1 MTDWAAYQERA
12 ADFFRSIGL
21 DARTNVT
28 LKGVRTSHDID
39 VVVRSEH
46 VGFDL
51 LWLVECKHWNAPVSK
66 LHVLALR
73 EIVSDLGADRGI
85 LLAESG
91 YQRGALEAANLTNV
105 QLTSIAELM
114 VTVGKALGM
123 AQLRIIQERI
133 DQCRVRYWNLDK
145 ETRID
150 HDLRPEVGGIGYS
163 ATSVMTA
170 AEAVI
175 NSAIRGDFPIVIR
188 DHHVSMSVRFDAP
201 QLLSAKTPGDLV
213 DRLELLIA
221 DLEMR
226 LDAAY
231 AATNRDN
238 NQDKGF

>member
-1 MTDWAAYQERA
+1 MTDWADYQERA

-21 DARTNVT
+21 DAKTNVS

-39 VVVRSEH
+39 VVVSSEH

-51 LWLVECKHWNAPVSK
+51 LWVVECKHWNAPVSK

-114 VTVGKALGM
+114 VTAGKALGM

-150 HDLRPEVGGIGYS
+150 RGLRPDVGRIGYS
-163 ATSVMTA
+163 AVSMMTA

-175 NSAIRGDFPIVIR
+175 NSAFRGNFPIVIR
-188 DHHVSMSVRFDAP
+188 DRHVSMSVSFDAP
-201 QLLSAKTPGDLV
+201 QLLSAETPRDLA
-213 DRLELLIA
+213 DHLKPLIA

-231 AATNRDN
+231 AATNWGDN
-238 NQDKGF
+238 

>member
-28 LKGVRTSHDID
+28 LEGVRTSHDID
-39 VVVRSEH
+39 VVVRSKH

-51 LWLVECKHWNAPVSK
+51 LWLVECKYWNTPVSK

-105 QLTSIAELM
+105 QLTSIAELV
-114 VTVGKALGM
+114 VTAGKALGM
-123 AQLRIIQERI
+123 AQLRNIQERI

-145 ETRID
+145 ETRIN
-150 HDLRPEVGGIGYS
+150 HGLRPEVGGVGYS
-163 ATSVMTA
+163 ATSVIDAT
-170 AEAVI
+170 EAVI
-175 NSAIRGDFPIVIR
+175 NSAFWGGFPILIR
-188 DHHVSMSVRFDAP
+188 DYHVAMRVAFDAP
-201 QLLSAKTPGDLV
+201 QLLSAKTPNDLV
-213 DRLELLIA
+213 DSLEPLIA

-226 LDAAY
+226 LDTAY
-231 AATNRDN
+231 AATHRGN
-238 NQDKGF
+238 NQDKGS